1 MIEYNKINGYIEN
14 IVINKYVTNVENT
27 FGCTIYKYNVIKTI
41 NFNYNGKPY
50 SILFNYA
57 EFIKDINLIK
67 IIFPNKNW
75 VGFRV
80 NKSHISCFND
90 IDRW

>member
-1 MIEYNKINGYIEN
+1 MIEYNKINGYIED
-14 IVINKYVTNVENT
+14 IVIDKCSTDIEDT
-27 FGCTIYKYNVIKTI
+27 FGRIIYKYNVIKTMH
-41 NFNYNGKPY
+41 FNYNGKPY
-50 SILFNYA
+50 SILFDYA

-80 NKSHISCFND
+80 NKSYIGCFNE